1 MNLYIEEEHQVLFNK
16 ILWFE
21 SLEEEI
27 INLAEEEKLDIELL
41 IKDINEK
48 YGPKLPNLP
57 LEELVDINDVDGWLQ
72 EKIISAE
79 ERTAAWITRIINNNS
94 TAKSK
99 LESLYKNQGKKAAED
114 LLEKCTELNTAIQIF
129 NGIYE
134 YILDGI
140 PSEKVNEIISSSDNQ
155 IEWKRIICVHETIWN
170 KENGDVNYFYYLRN
184 KWIEEFVHNVN
195 DEFEYIKYKDG
206 IQSIV
211 KKICRFKLV

>member
-211 KKICRFKLV
+211 KKNM

>member
-1 MNLYIEEEHQVLFNK
+1 MNLYIEEAHKVLFNK

-27 INLAEEEKLDIELL
+27 INLAEDEKLDIELL

-99 LESLYKNQGKKAAED
+99 LEILYKNQGKKAAED
-114 LLEKCTELNTAIQIF
+114 LLEKCTELNTATQIF

-211 KKICRFKLV
+211 KKNM

>member
-1 MNLYIEEEHQVLFNK
+1 MLFNK

-211 KKICRFKLV
+211 KKNM